1 MPDSS
6 SNILHHKFFMVQYF
20 QSFLGELDA
29 HLGFLLNLIYVAQ
42 GRKRNNISQQIKKVF
57 QQNPEIL
64 NK

>member
-1 MPDSS
+1 
-6 SNILHHKFFMVQYF
+6 MVQYF

-29 HLGFLLNLIYVAQ
+29 HLGYLTLVLLNLIYVAQ
-42 GRKRNNISQQIKKVF
+42 ERKRNNISQQIKKVF